1 MAKNNSNEWTKFID
15 HAMKIYLNRK
25 HRTIKMTPLE
35 AEKEENEKV
44 VRRTYFERYVEAGNR
59 RQKAKYKVGDSVRIW
74 KERGTFHRGYMEDFT
89 SEFFHI
95 SKVLINL
102 PFPRY
107 IIK

>member
-59 RQKAKYKVGDSVRIW
+59 RQKAKYKVGRKEELFIVGIW
-74 KERGTFHRGYMEDFT
+74 KILAEN
-89 SEFFHI
+89 I
-95 SKVLINL
+95 L
-102 PFPRY
+102 
-107 IIK
+107 